1 MQFYKYQGAGN
12 DFILIE
18 ADESAP
24 KDRAALARKLC
35 DRRYGVGGD
44 GVLFLEK
51 SRAAD
56 VRMRIF
62 NPDGSEA
69 EMCGNGIRCLAKH
82 AFQRGMTLSE
92 EISIE
97 TLAGVKVVSRIRE
110 SQGKEMFRVDLGKPE
125 LDRTKIPAEGKGR
138 LLKERI
144 GGCKVSALNLGVPHA
159 VVFVEDI
166 DEVDVAEAGRKIR
179 RSKVFPKGVNVNFVH
194 KAGENSFRVR
204 TYERGVED
212 ETAACGTG
220 IAGSAVMAVV
230 LGLADA
236 ENPIEVIARG
246 GRLLVEVVRRGGE
259 IEDVFLIGPAE
270 FVFKGE
276 MGV

>member
-18 ADESAP
+18 VDEATP
-24 KDRAALARKLC
+24 ANRAGLARRLC

-51 SRAAD
+51 SRSAD

-82 AFQRGMTLSE
+82 ALQKEMVASE
-92 EISIE
+92 EVAVE
-97 TLAGVKVVSRIRE
+97 TLAGVRIVSRVRDPSGE
-110 SQGKEMFRVDLGKPE
+110 LFRVELGKPE
-125 LDRTKIPAEGKGR
+125 LDRSRIPAKGRGR
-138 LLKERI
+138 LLRERI
-144 GGCKVSALNLGVPHA
+144 EGYEVSALNLGVPHA
-159 VVFVEDI
+159 VVFLEDLDGVDVED
-166 DEVDVAEAGRKIR
+166 AGRRIR
-179 RSKVFPKGVNVNFVH
+179 RSELFPKGVNVNFVQE
-194 KAGENSFRVR
+194 KGKNSFRIR
-204 TYERGVED
+204 TYERGVEG

-220 IAGSAVMAVV
+220 IASASVMAVV

-236 ENPIEVIARG
+236 KKPIEILARG
-246 GRLLVEVVRRGGE
+246 GRLLVEVTQRGGE
-259 IEDVFLIGPAE
+259 IEEVFLIGPAE
-270 FVFKGE
+270 FVFKGAI
-276 MGV
+276 GA